1 MADPLAVRHSEI
13 PGLLFVDLPLHVDAR
28 GWFKE
33 NWQRAK
39 MVALGL
45 PDFAPVQN
53 NISFNTEAGVT
64 RGIHAEPWDK
74 LVSVAAGRVFG
85 AWVDLR
91 VSSHTVV
98 TAEIGPQTAVFVPC
112 GVGNGFQTLEP
123 GTAYSY
129 LVNDHWSPAARDR
142 YSYVNLGDPAL
153 GIDWPI
159 PLSKAITSA
168 ADRDHPLL
176 ADSVP
181 PPARPRL
188 VIGSSGQLGQA
199 LSAVLPGAV
208 GLGRDVVDLADPRCA
223 EALSAYLQAHP
234 QPEAIINAAAYTAVD
249 EAETPAGRRTAW
261 AVNAEGVARLAEVCR
276 QRRIRLVQ
284 ISSDY
289 VFDGSIEV
297 HTEEEPLSPL
307 GVYAQTKAAAD
318 LVVAGLP
325 DHLIV
330 RTSWL
335 IGQGRNF
342 VATMI
347 GLARRGVAPDVI
359 DDQFGRL
366 TFADELAAGIKHL
379 LDQQVTGVVNLTSS
393 GPARS
398 WADIAEQVFAACGRA
413 GMVQR
418 VSTVRYH
425 ATRPG
430 APRPRHSVLALD
442 RLQGIGFQP
451 GSGDESLARYLKEQL
466 AARAD
471 G

>member
-1 MADPLAVRHSEI
+1 VVDPLAVRRSAI

-53 NISFNTEAGVT
+53 NISFNAEAGVT

-74 LVSVAAGRVFG
+74 LISVAAGRVFG

-91 VSSHTVV
+91 APTHTVV
-98 TAEIGPQTAVFVPC
+98 TAEIGPQTAVFVPS

-123 GTAYSY
+123 GTSYSY

-142 YSYVNLGDPAL
+142 YSYVNLADPSLA
-153 GIDWPI
+153 IEWPI
-159 PLSKAITSA
+159 PLAQAITSA
-168 ADRDHPLL
+168 ADRNHPLL
-176 ADSVP
+176 VDAIP
-181 PPARPRL
+181 PPSRPIRVL
-188 VIGSSGQLGQA
+188 GSSGQLGRA
-199 LSAVLPGAV
+199 LSRVLPGAV
-208 GLGRDVVDLADPRCA
+208 GVGRDVVDLADPGCGR
-223 EALSAYLQAHP
+223 ALAAYLDAHP
-234 QPEAIINAAAYTAVD
+234 KPTAIINAAAYTAVD
-249 EAETPAGRRTAW
+249 EAETAEGRRRAW
-261 AVNAEGVARLAEVCR
+261 AVNAEGVARLVETCR
-276 QRRIRLVQ
+276 DRRIRLVH

-289 VFDGSIEV
+289 VFDGSVEV
-297 HTEEEPLSPL
+297 HDEHEPLSPL

-325 DHLIV
+325 DPVIV

-342 VATMI
+342 VATMMD
-347 GLARRGVAPDVI
+347 LARRGITPDVI

-366 TFADELAAGIKHL
+366 TFADELAAGITHL
-379 LDQQVTGVVNLTSS
+379 LDQDVTGVVNLTSS
-393 GPARS
+393 GPATS
-398 WADIAEQVFAACGRA
+398 WADIADQVFAACGRP
-413 GMVQR
+413 GVVRR
-418 VSTVRYH
+418 VSTAHYH

-442 RLQGIGFQP
+442 RLQSTGFQP
-451 GSGDESLARYLKEQL
+451 KPGAESLARYLREQL
-466 AARAD
+466 AARVD